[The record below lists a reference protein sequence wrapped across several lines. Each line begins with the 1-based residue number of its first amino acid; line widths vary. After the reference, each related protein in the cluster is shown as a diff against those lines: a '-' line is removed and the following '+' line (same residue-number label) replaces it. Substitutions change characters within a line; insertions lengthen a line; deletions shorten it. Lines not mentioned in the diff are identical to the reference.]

1 MFTHEDASELL
12 DSTMAILEGEPGS
25 ASTQDG
31 TNVIDQWLT
40 QLHQAENA
48 GPIAQTLEEV
58 KAHLLM
64 ESVNSDELCQLLNT
78 LATQTSEF
86 STMMG
91 SEGDMATRLEA
102 LSSGLKLLAGQMSH
116 A

>member
-12 DSTMAILEGEPGS
+12 DSTMTVLDSEPGS
-25 ASTQDG
+25 TSPQDG
-31 TNVIDQWLT
+31 ANIIDQWLT

-48 GPIAQTLEEV
+48 GPIAQTLEQV
-58 KAHLLM
+58 KEQLLKD
-64 ESVNSDELCQLLNT
+64 SINSDELCQVLNT

-86 STMMG
+86 STRMG

-102 LSSGLKLLAGQMSH
+102 LSAGLKLLAGQVSH

>member
-12 DSTMAILEGEPGS
+12 DSTMTVLESESGS
-25 ASTQDG
+25 TTPQDG
-31 TNVIDQWLT
+31 SPIIDQWLT
-40 QLHQAENA
+40 QLHQADNA
-48 GPIAQTLEEV
+48 GPIAQTLEQV
-58 KAHLLM
+58 KEQLQM
-64 ESVNSDELCQLLNT
+64 DSINSDELCRLLNT

-102 LSSGLKLLAGQMSH
+102 LSAGLKLLAGQVNH